1 MVNPLTVTEA
11 TGPLAVAPAPDPT
24 IDLVG
29 FGFDL
34 SGSISLRSQT
44 FKANNQG
51 QQDHEAFLVKL
62 APAATANDFVA
73 AFSPGAPP
81 GPPPGQGLGGF
92 QAIAAG
98 GGGPFGYNFFQPGNY
113 TFISMVE
120 DPASGESHS
129 ALAMAYEFIV
139 Q

>member
-1 MVNPLTVTEA
+1 MVKPLTVTEA
-11 TGPLAVAPAPDPT
+11 TCPLAVAPAPDLT

-34 SGSISLRSQT
+34 SGPISLRFRT
-44 FKANNQG
+44 FKAINQG

-62 APAATANDFVA
+62 APGATTNDFVA

-98 GGGPFGYNFFQPGNY
+98 GAAHSDI
-113 TFISMVE
+113 ISFNQATMRSYASWKIR
-120 DPASGESHS
+120 PAVSLIS
-129 ALAMAYEFIV
+129 L
-139 Q
+139 